1 MSPVRSAAGVGRT
14 SIVCQCMSIKPG
26 ISVRPPPATTLVL
39 ARRSIKIGASE
50 IFSIVLP
57 RTRTFMVTLNASLLP
72 SKIRTF
78 SNSVPVC
85 SADAAPCADTA
96 DDSPNPTSGIAAT
109 NALRDMDFIDTQ
121 PINHPCCLCS
131 KPQRLSPGAVSVE
144 TPNSKS
150 TVPGMNKQSK
160 RPLPGRIRV
169 TKSLEMD
176 RLRPAELVCSTSTKL
191 TELLHRRDQSA
202 QCHFQTRAA
211 AATCVYGRW
220 S

>member
-1 MSPVRSAAGVGRT
+1 MSPVSSAAGVGRT

-39 ARRSIKIGASE
+39 ASCSIEIGACE

-72 SKIRTF
+72 SKMRTF

-96 DDSPNPTSGIAAT
+96 EDSPNPTNGMAAT
-109 NALRDMDFIDTQ
+109 KALRDMDFIDTQ
-121 PINHPCCLCS
+121 PINHPCCSCS
-131 KPQRLSPGAVSVE
+131 KPQRLSTAAVSVE

-150 TVPGMNKQSK
+150 TAPGTADCQF
-160 RPLPGRIRV
+160 G
-169 TKSLEMD
+169 
-176 RLRPAELVCSTSTKL
+176 
-191 TELLHRRDQSA
+191 
-202 QCHFQTRAA
+202 
-211 AATCVYGRW
+211 
-220 S
+220 